1 MSWAY
6 KILARAK
13 SSFLSEK
20 VTESLVGWKTC
31 AVVHNQCVVNA
42 LFWARDMWWGWIDTP
57 IWKLSILRK
66 SNDQFSNGAFKD
78 WGRSSAWGLIWWLSF
93 HFPSALFAAVNFQ
106 MSFSTLKYPPSLTA
120 AALECEGVAR
130 LAGRSLQ
137 LEESSD
143 VTSLTLGRSLGI
155 SSCLSLKTAFKV
167 YLQPSCSGWH
177 RKASINVFASLAS
190 LAWQPLLPTWL
201 VL

>member
-6 KILARAK
+6 KILVRAE

-20 VTESLVGWKTC
+20 VTESLVENLCSC
-31 AVVHNQCVVNA
+31 AQSVCCECSVLGSWHVVGVN
-42 LFWARDMWWGWIDTP
+42 W
-57 IWKLSILRK
+57 
-66 SNDQFSNGAFKD
+66 SNEQFSNRAFKG
-78 WGRSSAWGLIWWLSF
+78 WGRSSAQGLIWWLSF

-130 LAGRSLQ
+130 LAGRSLL

-167 YLQPSCSGWH
+167 YLQPSCSGWY